1 MPVVEM
7 FTAREILAVT
17 CFGYHTKTGKHRE
30 GRDGTE
36 ELGPS
41 FRPQKVSGQF
51 RKEEKV
57 GTMGGTKREKTMKG
71 MQ

>member
-1 MPVVEM
+1 MPVVEI
-7 FTAREILAVT
+7 FTAREIVAVG

-30 GRDGTE
+30 GGDGTE

-41 FRPQKVSGQF
+41 FRSQKVSGQF
-51 RKEEKV
+51 RKEEKSRND
-57 GTMGGTKREKTMKG
+57 GRDKEADDNEG